1 MNGSPDRGW
10 LGGLRAGAA
19 FLSALAFL
27 LLSSGAIA
35 QDLEGRVT
43 RLTLDNGMRFLIMP
57 RGTAPVFSAVLSF
70 RVGSVDDPS
79 GATGMAHLFE
89 HMAFKG
95 TTRIGVRDA
104 EAEAKILDA
113 LDGVVRD
120 LRAEMDRDDG
130 GDPERLEALRHEM
143 KGLTERQAELVVKDE
158 FSQILATNGAQG
170 LNAGTGSDL
179 TSYVMS
185 LPANRLELWCLM
197 ESARLRDLVVR
208 EFYSER
214 DVVQE
219 ERRMRVDTQ
228 PTGKLYEQLLL
239 TAYQANPY
247 RISVGGWMS
256 DLKRMHRSTALA
268 FRKRYYVPNNAA
280 GALVGNIDPET
291 ATMLIRKYFGN
302 LPAGQAPAGP
312 TLLEPPQEGERRVTV
327 EFDAEPELMIAFHKP
342 SMPHPDDTVFDVID
356 SLLTSGRTSRLFRSL
371 VMEARLA
378 SNVSSFEA
386 PGERYPSL
394 FIITAEPRAP
404 HTTAE
409 VEAAIYEELRRLSE
423 ELVDEHELQKIRN
436 QVEASFLY
444 ALRSNRGLASQLS
457 YFEIMT
463 GDWKAL
469 IEYQRALSEVSAEQV
484 RDVAA
489 RTFVRSN
496 RTVALLA
503 SPSEEAPHV
512 VEESASTS
520 GAR

>member
-1 MNGSPDRGW
+1 VV
-10 LGGLRAGAA
+10 
-19 FLSALAFL
+19 LSGLAFL
-27 LLSSGAIA
+27 LVSGGAIA

-57 RGTAPVFSAVLSF
+57 RGTAPVFSAVLRY

-79 GATGMAHLFE
+79 GSTGMAHLFE

-95 TTRIGVRDA
+95 TTLIGVRDA
-104 EAEAKILDA
+104 VAEAKILEAIDR
-113 LDGVVRD
+113 VVRD
-120 LRAEMDRDDG
+120 LHAELDREG
-130 GDPERLEALRHEM
+130 GGEPERLETLRREM
-143 KGLTERQAELVVKDE
+143 QELTQRHADLVVKDE

-179 TSYVMS
+179 TMYVMS

-214 DVVQE
+214 DVVKE
-219 ERRMRVDTQ
+219 ERRMRVDNH
-228 PTGKLYEQLLL
+228 PDGKLYEQLLL
-239 TAYQANPY
+239 TAYQAHPY
-247 RISVGGWMS
+247 RISVGGWMT
-256 DLKRMHRSTALA
+256 DLERMHRARALE
-268 FRKRYYVPNNAA
+268 FRKRYYVSNNAV
-280 GALVGNIDPET
+280 GALVGDVDPET
-291 ATMLIRKYFGN
+291 ATRLIRKYFGS
-302 LPAGQAPAGP
+302 LPSGPTPAGP
-312 TLLEPPQEGERRVTV
+312 TLKEPPQGGERRVTV
-327 EFDAEPELMIAFHKP
+327 EFDAEPQLMIAFHKP
-342 SMPHPDDTVFDVID
+342 SMPHPDDTIFDVID

-371 VMEARLA
+371 VMESRLA
-378 SNVSSFEA
+378 SNVATFEA

-404 HTTAE
+404 HTPAD
-409 VEAAIYEELRRLSE
+409 VEAAILKELRKLSE
-423 ELVDEHELQKIRN
+423 ELVEERELEKIRN

-444 ALRSNRGLASQLS
+444 ALRSNRGLSSQLS

-469 IEYQRALSEVSAEQV
+469 IEYQRALAEVTPTQV

-489 RTFVRSN
+489 RTFIASN
-496 RTVALLA
+496 RTVALLT
-503 SPSEEAPHV
+503 SPA
-512 VEESASTS
+512 